1 MTSNFL
7 ECAIYLLVTGIIG
20 FISGRI
26 ISAKIPLVDSLIF
39 RCFDFEQDGK
49 IYEKLGIRHWQNRLP
64 DMSRILPFI
73 MPRKK
78 LDSDYKERL
87 PEMIQETCVAEL
99 IHLLHA
105 VFGLYCIRLWPN
117 WGGIIFALVNIA
129 LFNLPFIVIQR
140 FNRPRLLKIY
150 KRKSQSTKKE
160 LSSCAH

>member
-1 MTSNFL
+1 MEFVI
-7 ECAIYLLVTGIIG
+7 CAVYLAVTGIIG
-20 FISGRI
+20 FIAGRLISRKPLPFESG
-26 ISAKIPLVDSLIF
+26 IF
-39 RCFDFEQDGK
+39 SCFDFERDGK
-49 IYEKLGIRHWQNRLP
+49 IYEKLGIRRWQNRLP

-78 LDSDYKERL
+78 LGSDYKQKL

-105 VFGLYCIRLWPN
+105 LFGLYCIRLWPSF
-117 WGGIIFALVNIA
+117 GGIIFALVNIA